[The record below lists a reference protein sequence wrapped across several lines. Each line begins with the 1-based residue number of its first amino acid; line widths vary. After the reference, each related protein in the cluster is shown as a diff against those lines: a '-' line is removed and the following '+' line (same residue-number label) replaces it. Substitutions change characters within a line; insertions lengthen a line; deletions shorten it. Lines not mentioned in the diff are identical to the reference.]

1 MTTGCNG
8 ASVVV
13 GVSVVT
19 GGNVVGAGVSG
30 GASSTR
36 AGDCTAASALDET
49 TPEQPE
55 IINEI
60 KPIDTTT
67 NARAFCVWLESRVTV
82 SVTVVSIF
90 S

>member
-36 AGDCTAASALDET
+36 AGDFTAASALDET

-55 IINEI
+55 INNEI
-60 KPIDTTT
+60 KPIDITT
-67 NARAFCVWLESRVTV
+67 NACAFCVWLEFRVTV
-82 SVTVVSIF
+82 RVTVVSIF